1 MKKDYV
7 GVELRVLSNLIMRQV
22 ENDTKQMNLDDLT
35 ATNGWILEYLLDEQE
50 KEIYQKDLENA
61 FGTTRSTISKVL
73 MLMEQKGYIT
83 RESVVKD
90 ARLKRISLT
99 PKAVEVCKI
108 MRGRMSVMED
118 KLMNGFRADEKKL
131 LLTYINR
138 MKENMS

>member
-1 MKKDYV
+1 MKEDYV

-35 ATNGWILEYLLDEQE
+35 ATNGWILEYLMDQQG
-50 KEIYQKDLENA
+50 KEIFQKDFENA

-83 RESVVKD
+83 RESVTQD

-99 PKAVEVCKI
+99 PKAVEACKI

-118 KLMNGFRADEKKL
+118 KLTNGFRPEEKKL

-138 MKENMS
+138 MKENMA